1 MLFAVKEI
9 IQQQE
14 QLLTEI
20 KIKLHKTASIRKME
34 QKLLYIKQDNPKKI
48 L

>member
-20 KIKLHKTASIRKME
+20 KIKLHKTTSIRKME